1 VNEQTLIYIRKVAN
15 PRGWAYGLFW
25 SWNIIFLAFMFLGF
39 APTVLPE
46 MTTAVRA
53 GMIPPAFLVYAGLL
67 TAIPV
72 TAVILGLTVL
82 RRSPGRLLAL
92 GYGVEGPLMFALAT
106 RFFIVREMTP
116 AVTFLLSIAGLGMA
130 TLLWHLLDREINA
143 RGPLLAHLRTVGLT
157 LLLFIGLYASVWVA
171 FYALPVAYVVW
182 QSVGDLLR
190 HVPEWRFVPLWILG
204 TILLAYTATLFVVMP
219 IAVPILY
226 VRAWWH
232 GVRAFIAGYSRL
244 RAAALT
250 TAALAV
256 CVGLFVQTNRQPQ
269 HLAFALLKTS
279 PSTPTEAQTLLD
291 RREAIRAGLLNAY
304 LAPVRYLSAVGEVR
318 HVRDMYEWTLHMSP
332 KSAMNIEQ
340 LYETV
345 ARPVLYVPVHT
356 PQPDATTDNHALRE
370 EPVEAAKLYEAFFD
384 QPIIEGERDAI
395 VRSVRSTWSIDQARS
410 AWQSVDD
417 REVHLKRQ
425 EITVTE
431 NDDWAE
437 VELYEVYQNQTGQ
450 RQEVV
455 YYFSLPESAV
465 ITGLWLGNSPDRDAR
480 FAYRVSPRGAAQALY
495 RNEVQ
500 YNRDPALVEQIG
512 PRQYRLRIFPV
523 EPQTSRWDE
532 SSNRSIITEG
542 PPLHMWLTWRVLAS
556 EDAWPLPHLAEKRN
570 VYWDATSV
578 RRVNGEP
585 MAVGEDVWL
594 PASVPVVSPAEPVVH
609 RIDFPSGETV
619 IARPVSADDLPPVRD
634 DLRLAI
640 VLDRS
645 RSMDQHAAEV
655 KAAMSQLE
663 AIGPGSSADV
673 YLTASKYRG
682 EAPSRMGLAA
692 LDPDSIMYYGGQ
704 NAAELLAQFDALQAG
719 QEYDAIFILTDGS
732 GYELGAGD
740 VEIPIPDAPVWM
752 VHLGGDFPLGYDDG
766 TLEAIQASGGG
777 VTGDIEEALV
787 RLTVALEAEQ
797 STSPSDV
804 IDGYTWSIVPTEA
817 AEMDDAVIHTA
828 GDGFAALAARRLI
841 LDAMHRQR
849 GALSQ
854 TGTLDHLHSIAIEQ
868 GIVTPYS
875 SMIVLVDQRQQNLL
889 DQLEARGDRFQRES
903 EEIGETTPQSPFSVT
918 GVPEPEEWLLLALAA
933 AMLIWFVRTRKKNS
947 LIHIPGE

>member
-1 VNEQTLIYIRKVAN
+1 
-15 PRGWAYGLFW
+15 
-25 SWNIIFLAFMFLGF
+25 
-39 APTVLPE
+39 
-46 MTTAVRA
+46 
-53 GMIPPAFLVYAGLL
+53 
-67 TAIPV
+67 
-72 TAVILGLTVL
+72 
-82 RRSPGRLLAL
+82 
-92 GYGVEGPLMFALAT
+92 
-106 RFFIVREMTP
+106 
-116 AVTFLLSIAGLGMA
+116 
-130 TLLWHLLDREINA
+130 
-143 RGPLLAHLRTVGLT
+143 
-157 LLLFIGLYASVWVA
+157 
-171 FYALPVAYVVW
+171 
-182 QSVGDLLR
+182 
-190 HVPEWRFVPLWILG
+190 
-204 TILLAYTATLFVVMP
+204 
-219 IAVPILY
+219 
-226 VRAWWH
+226 
-232 GVRAFIAGYSRL
+232 
-244 RAAALT
+244 
-250 TAALAV
+250 
-256 CVGLFVQTNRQPQ
+256 
-269 HLAFALLKTS
+269 
-279 PSTPTEAQTLLD
+279 
-291 RREAIRAGLLNAY
+291 
-304 LAPVRYLSAVGEVR
+304 
-318 HVRDMYEWTLHMSP
+318 MSP

-340 LYETV
+340 FYEIV
-345 ARPVLYVPVHT
+345 ARPALYVPVHT

-370 EPVEAAKLYEAFFD
+370 ETVEAAKLYEAFFD
-384 QPIIEGERDAI
+384 QPIVEGEHDAI
-395 VRSVRSTWSIDQARS
+395 VRAVRSTWSIDQARS
-410 AWQSVDD
+410 AWQSVDN
-417 REVHLKRQ
+417 REVHLNRQ
-425 EITVTE
+425 EIAVAE

-465 ITGLWLGNSPDRDAR
+465 ITGLWLGNSADRDAR

-532 SSNRSIITEG
+532 TSKRSIITEG

-578 RRVNGEP
+578 RLVNGEP
-585 MAVGEDVWL
+585 MAVGEDAWM

-609 RIDFPSGETV
+609 RVDFPSGETV

-645 RSMDQHAAEV
+645 RSMDQHAAGV
-655 KAAMSQLE
+655 KAAMARLIE
-663 AIGPGSSADV
+663 ATGSEASVDV
-673 YLTASKYRG
+673 YLTTSKYRG
-682 EAPSRMGLAA
+682 EAPSRIGLAS
-692 LDPDSIMYYGGQ
+692 LDPNSIMYYGGQ
-704 NAAELLAQFDALQAG
+704 NAAGLLTQFDALQAK
-719 QEYDAIFILTDGS
+719 QEYDAIFVLTDGS

-740 VEIPIPDAPVWM
+740 VEVPIPNAPVWM

-817 AEMDDAVIHTA
+817 AGMDDAVIHTA

-854 TGTLDHLHSIAIEQ
+854 TGTLDHLHAIAIEQ

-875 SMIVLVDQRQQNLL
+875 SMIVLVNQRQQNLL
-889 DQLEARGDRFQRES
+889 DQLEAGSDRFQRES

-933 AMLIWFVRTRKKNS
+933 AMLIWFVRTRKMNS
-947 LIHIPGE
+947 PIHIPGE